1 MRRTLLALLLTV
13 PLAAQAEP
21 LFMKDMVGD
30 REFFDPW
37 GVGVDFYTMEQDYGI
52 KSLEFQLP
60 GVPGIDPD
68 LVDVENDLSHVDIK
82 LDAWVTP
89 FLNVFALVGRM
100 KADTYVDLSSVALP
114 PELPFSLGTL
124 EVNYDGTVYGGGF
137 NLFYGTDRWF
147 AALNNTWTDT
157 SLSGDFESSVQSFTS
172 QPRVG
177 LIRGNWIGYV
187 GAMYLD
193 TEETHSGE
201 IDLGIPG
208 APTIPFAVKL
218 DTLEEWNYAI
228 GMGYVFSPK
237 AHLSF
242 EIGLG
247 DRTHTLFNFT
257 GRF

>member
-1 MRRTLLALLLTV
+1 MRHTLLALFLLV
-13 PLAAQAEP
+13 PITAQAEA
-21 LFMKDMVGD
+21 LFMSDLLGD

-37 GVGVDFYTMEQDYGI
+37 GVGVDVFTMEQDYGI
-52 KSLEFQLP
+52 KTLEFQLP
-60 GVPGIDPD
+60 GVAGIDPE
-68 LVDVENDLSHVDIK
+68 LVDVENDLSHVDLK

-100 KADTYVDLSSVALP
+100 EADTYVDLSGVTLP
-114 PELPFSLGTL
+114 SSLPFQLGTL

-147 AALNNTWTDT
+147 AALNNTWTDA
-157 SLSGDFESSVQSFTS
+157 SVSGDFKSSVKSFSS
-172 QPRVG
+172 QPRIGLVG
-177 LIRGNWIGYV
+177 GSWIGYI

-193 TEETHSGE
+193 IEETHAGE
-201 IDLGIPG
+201 INLGIPG
-208 APTIPFAVKL
+208 APTIPFAVEL
-218 DTLEEWNYAI
+218 DTLEEWNYAV

-242 EIGLG
+242 ELGLG

-257 GRF
+257 FRF

>member
-1 MRRTLLALLLTV
+1 MRRTVLALLLFI
-13 PLAAQAEP
+13 PLSAQAES
-21 LFMKDMVGD
+21 LFMNDMLGE

-37 GVGVDFYTMEQDYGI
+37 GVGVDFYTMKQDYGI

-60 GVPGIDPD
+60 GVPSIDPD
-68 LVDVENDLSHVDIK
+68 LVEVENELWHADIK

-89 FLNVFALVGRM
+89 FLNVFALLGYM
-100 KADTYVDLSSVALP
+100 QADTYVDLGDVALP

-124 EVNYDGTVYGGGF
+124 DVNYNGTVYGGGF

-157 SLSGDFESSVQSFTS
+157 SLSGDFKSSVSSFTS

-177 LIRGNWIGYV
+177 LIRGNWTWYV

-201 IDLGIPG
+201 INLGIPG
-208 APTIPFAVKL
+208 APTIPFAVSL
-218 DTLEEWNYAI
+218 DTLEEWNYAV
-228 GMGYVFSPK
+228 GMAYVFSPK

-242 EIGLG
+242 ELGLG
-247 DRTHTLFNFT
+247 DREHTLFNYTF
-257 GRF
+257 RF